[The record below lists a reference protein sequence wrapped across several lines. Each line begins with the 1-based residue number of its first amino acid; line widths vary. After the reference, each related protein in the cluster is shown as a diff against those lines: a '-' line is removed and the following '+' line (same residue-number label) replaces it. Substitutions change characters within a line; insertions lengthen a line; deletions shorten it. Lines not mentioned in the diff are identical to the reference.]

1 LIVSPLARVF
11 FPIVLMPYAAASP
24 VGRHP
29 AFSRHTRTS
38 KKYNLLIIVRIDHT
52 VLPHF
57 YGCIIS
63 ILFLKVNPMAKIHRL
78 KKTRACCGL
87 RVAGLRGRALKNCD
101 KKTTPKFFTSQ
112 LETRNSQPSP
122 PRSKKLAV
130 DSGWHVLSPPSNFS
144 HKGTQRDT
152 KKKRVSRPSQ

>member
-1 LIVSPLARVF
+1 ML
-11 FPIVLMPYAAASP
+11 
-24 VGRHP
+24 
-29 AFSRHTRTS
+29 T
-38 KKYNLLIIVRIDHT
+38 
-52 VLPHF
+52 
-57 YGCIIS
+57 
-63 ILFLKVNPMAKIHRL
+63 KIHRL

-130 DSGWHVLSPPSNFS
+130 DFGFSLISLIRFFKFSRLISMINNIPYILQRQLVEIHVLHACFLY
-144 HKGTQRDT
+144 Q
-152 KKKRVSRPSQ
+152 VRP